1 MGTKFSTYTTVL
13 NICVYKIIGE
23 AANKLVENF
32 RGSIA
37 SLNPS
42 IEEGDV
48 GVMVMGGAFLKLK
61 PARNL

>member
-42 IEEGDV
+42 IEEG
-48 GVMVMGGAFLKLK
+48 GCGGNGDGRCLFKAK
-61 PARNL
+61 AC